1 MNFRKNAK
9 KVSGQPSEINS
20 SYSKN
25 ANLFYEK
32 KIQEE
37 NARIENLVNLLL
49 KNKITSVDSGSI
61 KINFE
66 ISRKNLFTTYIL
78 PNGAEI
84 NCSHKYN
91 SIFANNNPFLEL
103 LLEIAKA
110 ECNAALAGKT
120 GELILYRYPSIGFYV
135 SEEEAKQLKF
145 RLRQLAKRSFL
156 VRFK

>member
-61 KINFE
+61 N
-66 ISRKNLFTTYIL
+66 KNT
-78 PNGAEI
+78 
-84 NCSHKYN
+84 
-91 SIFANNNPFLEL
+91 
-103 LLEIAKA
+103 
-110 ECNAALAGKT
+110 
-120 GELILYRYPSIGFYV
+120 
-135 SEEEAKQLKF
+135 
-145 RLRQLAKRSFL
+145 
-156 VRFK
+156 